1 MLYCLFAIMNYDEK
15 EDILHIESRIFSIRG
30 KQKRIRGSRGLRGW
44 KNSTFASLAPLR
56 ALRETKNF
64 VALYWRFHH
73 SSNYNQFSIRN

>member
-30 KQKRIRGSRGLRGW
+30 KQKRIRGSRCLRGW

-56 ALRETKNF
+56 ALREIKLVF
-64 VALYWRFHH
+64 RSH
-73 SSNYNQFSIRN
+73 SCFNLNQLSGKT